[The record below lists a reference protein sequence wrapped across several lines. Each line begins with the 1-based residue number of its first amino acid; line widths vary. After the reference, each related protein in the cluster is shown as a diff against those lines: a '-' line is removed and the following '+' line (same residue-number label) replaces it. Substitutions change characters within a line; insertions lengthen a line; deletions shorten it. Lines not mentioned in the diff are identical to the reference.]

1 MVCEGYYSFN
11 FGQPVCST
19 CHLFLFSSD
28 IDIEDGQQEV
38 YAEVV
43 SHQTNFIN
51 KFSQI
56 EFFFY
61 ILRKGY
67 DF

>member
-43 SHQTNFIN
+43 SHQTKKISINLVKLNFSFI
-51 KFSQI
+51 FDV
-56 EFFFY
+56 
-61 ILRKGY
+61 KGMN
-67 DF
+67 